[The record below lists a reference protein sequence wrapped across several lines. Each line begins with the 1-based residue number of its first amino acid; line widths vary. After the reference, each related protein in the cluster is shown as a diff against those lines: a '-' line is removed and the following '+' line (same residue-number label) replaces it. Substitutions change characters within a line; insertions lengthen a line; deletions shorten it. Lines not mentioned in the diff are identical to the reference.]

1 MEVMSLPPFMYFDC
15 TVHVHMQVC
24 VLEEVYN
31 ISLGEAKHANNRST
45 HVCFFKAKE
54 LDKFV
59 QNGVVYVTY
68 ISGI

>member
-15 TVHVHMQVC
+15 TVHMQVC

-54 LDKFV
+54 LR
-59 QNGVVYVTY
+59 QNLCGMVLYM
-68 ISGI
+68 